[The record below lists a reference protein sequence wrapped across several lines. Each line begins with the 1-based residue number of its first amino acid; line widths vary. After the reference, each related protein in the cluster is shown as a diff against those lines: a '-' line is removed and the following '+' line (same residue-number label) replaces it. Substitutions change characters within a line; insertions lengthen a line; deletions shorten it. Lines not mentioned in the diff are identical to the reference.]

1 MARVPLPTVKEVL
14 RHSSIMVTERYAHL
28 APEQA
33 RDALAVLEETA
44 VADKGALE
52 LLDQAYRHVSVTL
65 ATK

>member
-33 RDALAVLEETA
+33 RDALALLEEAA
-44 VADKGALE
+44 VADKSALE
-52 LLDQAYRHVSVTL
+52 IVDQVYRHVSVTL